1 MALKLRRRED
11 LKTQNY
17 YINGTF
23 NHNGKT
29 LYIKNK
35 STKQNDKNLAKLFLE
50 YYEEQMRNDVAGKK
64 DPTFEYTAK
73 LKMKDDYK
81 PTSIKTDIMIKKIIT
96 KIGDIKLSK
105 ISNEFI
111 RKIGSELYPIDKNI
125 LYASDTDLSEQEKLK
140 KSSRQNTINRCVISP
155 ISLVLH
161 YGAKQTPPLC
171 DYLVVDRYKIL
182 DRPPIYFTYDEF
194 DRCLEIKA
202 IFQIKLLLVFL
213 CYTGARL
220 QEALNV
226 KWSDIKETN
235 LDPDGTKNYEMHL
248 WEGKGD
254 KGRNIYIHPRLKKWL
269 DKINNKGVYIF
280 QWRKAWDNKKDSEG
294 LYFNWREML
303 KNADIELNKLPH
315 KCRHTFATWGRKK
328 GWTLED
334 LKEVGGWKDRKSV
347 EVYSHIMPETKISR
361 IKELPD
367 QKIMHLLS

>member
-1 MALKLRRRED
+1 MALKLKRRDD
-11 LKTQNY
+11 LRTQNY

-35 STKQNDKNLAKLFLE
+35 STKQSDKNLAKLFLE
-50 YYEEQMRNDVAGKK
+50 NYEEKMRNDVIGKK
-64 DPTFEYTAK
+64 DPTFEYTAN
-73 LKMKDDYK
+73 LKMKDTFK
-81 PTSIKTDIMIKKIIT
+81 PTSIKTDKLIEKIIT
-96 KIGDIKLSK
+96 KIGEVKLSK
-105 ISNEFI
+105 ISNDFI
-111 RKIGSELYPIDKNI
+111 RQIGFEMYPIDKNNM
-125 LYASDTDLSEQEKLK
+125 YDSDSDLNEQEKLK
-140 KSSRQNTINRCVISP
+140 RSSRLNTINRNVVCP

-171 DYLVVDRYKIL
+171 NYLVVDRFKL
-182 DRPPIYFTYDEF
+182 VKRPPIYFSYEEF
-194 DRCLEIKA
+194 DRCLDIQA

-226 KWSDIKETN
+226 KWSDIKN
-235 LDPDGTKNYEMHL
+235 DKVYL

-254 KGRNIYIHPRLKKWL
+254 KGREVHIHPRLEEWL
-269 DKINNKGVYIF
+269 NKINDRGIYIF

-303 KNADIELNKLPH
+303 RNANIPLNKLPH
-315 KCRHTFATWGRKK
+315 KCRHTFATWGRKA

-334 LKEVGGWKDRKSV
+334 LQAVGGWKDRKSV
-347 EVYSHIMPETKISR
+347 EVYAHIMPETKISR
-361 IKELPD
+361 IMELPN
-367 QKIMHLLS
+367 QKIMHLHP